1 MSTNKL
7 VKSAFIKKY
16 FFILFSIIPISII
29 AGASVSLINILLID
43 LSFLILIFLKK
54 EWKTLLKYEVKIIL
68 LICLYLI
75 FNSLISIDKSLGYMR
90 NFGFIRILVFF
101 CAANYFFSKYENF
114 SKILLVWSVI
124 IIFIMTDIYF
134 EAYTGKN
141 YLGYGEG
148 DRIFSFFKDRAVVG
162 GYLNSFYL
170 MLIGYL
176 LFNNKSKS
184 ANKDNL
190 VFFLFF
196 ALLIAII
203 ITGERA
209 NAIKGIL
216 GFLFFFIFV
225 NRYSFKKKVYL
236 VFLII
241 FSALFIFFQSEFL
254 QLRYKHQL
262 LNTINSKE
270 KIEKTYNNNVYIALQ
285 KSGVEVFK
293 DNYLFGVGNKNYRQ
307 ATCQTEEER
316 TTTSGDRKSVN
327 KYYVCG
333 FHPHQTYVELL
344 AEHGL
349 FGTLILLILIFAL
362 IARALKK
369 IIKSGNQ
376 IQLGCLAYIF
386 VVFVPIL
393 PSGAFFGDYLVTIFW
408 INISIMLSVNKD
420 TNIFSR

>member
-333 FHPHQTYVELL
+333 FHPHQTY
-344 AEHGL
+344 
-349 FGTLILLILIFAL
+349 
-362 IARALKK
+362 
-369 IIKSGNQ
+369 
-376 IQLGCLAYIF
+376 
-386 VVFVPIL
+386 
-393 PSGAFFGDYLVTIFW
+393 
-408 INISIMLSVNKD
+408 
-420 TNIFSR
+420 

>member
-7 VKSAFIKKY
+7 VKSAFIEKY

-114 SKILLVWSVI
+114 SKILLVWSVV
-124 IIFIMTDIYF
+124 IIFIMTDVYF

-216 GFLFFFIFV
+216 GFSFFFIFV
-225 NRYSFKKKVYL
+225 NSYSFKKKVYL
-236 VFLII
+236 IFLII
-241 FSALFIFFQSEFL
+241 FSAAFIFSQSEFL

-262 LNTINSKE
+262 LSTITNKE

-369 IIKSGNQ
+369 IIKSSNQ

-393 PSGAFFGDYLVTIFW
+393 PSGAFFGDYLVTLFW
-408 INISIMLSVNKD
+408 INISIMFSVNKD
-420 TNIFSR
+420 TNIFST

>member
-1 MSTNKL
+1 
-7 VKSAFIKKY
+7 
-16 FFILFSIIPISII
+16 
-29 AGASVSLINILLID
+29 
-43 LSFLILIFLKK
+43 
-54 EWKTLLKYEVKIIL
+54 
-68 LICLYLI
+68 
-75 FNSLISIDKSLGYMR
+75 
-90 NFGFIRILVFF
+90 
-101 CAANYFFSKYENF
+101 
-114 SKILLVWSVI
+114 
-124 IIFIMTDIYF
+124 
-134 EAYTGKN
+134 
-141 YLGYGEG
+141 
-148 DRIFSFFKDRAVVG
+148 
-162 GYLNSFYL
+162 

-216 GFLFFFIFV
+216 GFSFFFIFV
-225 NRYSFKKKVYL
+225 NSYSFKKKVYL
-236 VFLII
+236 IFLII
-241 FSALFIFFQSEFL
+241 FSAAFIFSQSEFL

-262 LNTINSKE
+262 LSTITNKE

-369 IIKSGNQ
+369 IIKSSNQ
-376 IQLGCLAYIF
+376 IQLG
-386 VVFVPIL
+386 
-393 PSGAFFGDYLVTIFW
+393 
-408 INISIMLSVNKD
+408 
-420 TNIFSR
+420 

>member
-7 VKSAFIKKY
+7 VKSDFIEKY
-16 FFILFSIIPISII
+16 FFILFSIIPISIV

-75 FNSLISIDKSLGYMR
+75 FNSLISIDKSLGFMR

-114 SKILLVWSVI
+114 SKILLVWLVI
-124 IIFIMTDIYF
+124 IIFIMTDVYF

-148 DRIFSFFKDRAVVG
+148 DRIFSFFKDRAIVG

-184 ANKDNL
+184 INKDNL
-190 VFFLFF
+190 VFFLSFVF
-196 ALLIAII
+196 LVAII

-209 NAIKGIL
+209 NAIKSIL
-216 GFLFFFIFV
+216 GFSFFFIFV
-225 NRYSFKKKVYL
+225 NNYSLKKKIYL
-236 VFLII
+236 VFLIVFTASLI
-241 FSALFIFFQSEFL
+241 YSQSEFL

-262 LNTINSKE
+262 LKTINTKE
-270 KIEKTYNNNVYIALQ
+270 KLEKAYNNNVYIALQ

-293 DNYLFGVGNKNYRQ
+293 DNPFFGVGNKNYRQ
-307 ATCQTEEER
+307 ATCQSQAER
-316 TTTSGDRKSVN
+316 TTTSGDKKDIN

-349 FGTLILLILIFAL
+349 FGTLILLSLFFAL
-362 IARALKK
+362 ITRALKK
-369 IIKSGNQ
+369 LIKSSNQ
-376 IQLGCLAYIF
+376 IQLGCLAYIL

-408 INISIMLSVNKD
+408 INISIMFSVNKD